1 MAIDPSTGQSVVS
14 APSFDQRFAGF
25 LDPSTMGGL
34 MADQG
39 QLGMQSQ
46 LAQSMMNAGYIPR
59 TGFGGALTQMIQAAM
74 GAHMLKNA
82 QAQQAQLYQQQ
93 LDSINKAAQ
102 AKHAQ
107 DQADLDANE
116 KRAINQAVGIDEG
129 QTLTKLKYAPQMS
142 QADAQAAAE
151 KAAAVAPIDVQK
163 AIATAK
169 GTLPIEVQKAYAT
182 AGAGE
187 SAKVAQLNKVMALPD
202 SPEKQAQLSLLL
214 GQNAPMLGM
223 MGTGAQGGPQVNG
236 QDFLKTLNP
245 TTAQQV
251 KALAE
256 GRMQFPAG
264 FALKSPYWQNML
276 SAVSQYDPSFDAIN
290 YNARA
295 KTRSDFTSGKAA
307 QTINALNTVAG
318 HLGDLSD
325 AAQKLNNFGGIMTP
339 LNYVKNATESAI
351 GDPNIKE
358 FEANRKAAVDEL
370 TRVYRG
376 SGGSENDIKTW
387 SDALNSAGSPA
398 QLQGTI
404 GKISELLN
412 SKISALHDQYQQGM
426 GTSADQGPFI
436 SKHAQDAL
444 AKIAQRSGQA
454 PPVPGTDETIG
465 PSNVPSGVH
474 YVYDPKTGSLVPA
487 Q

>member
-59 TGFGGALTQMIQAAM
+59 TGFGGALAQMVQAAV

-93 LDSINKAAQ
+93 LDAINKAAQ

-107 DQADLDANE
+107 DQADLDAAS
-116 KRAINQAVGIDEG
+116 KRAIAQATGINEG
-129 QTLTKLKYAPQMS
+129 EIQNKLKYAPQTS
-142 QADAQAAAE
+142 AADAQAAAAKE
-151 KAAAVAPIDVQK
+151 AAIAPIDVQK

-169 GTLPIEVQKAYAT
+169 GTLPLEIQKAYAT

-187 SAKVAQLNKVMALPD
+187 SAKASQLQKIMAMPD
-202 SPEKQAQLSLLL
+202 SAEKQAQLTLLL

-223 MGTGAQGGPQVNG
+223 MGGGAQGGAQVNG
-236 QDFLKTLNP
+236 PDFLKTLNP

-256 GRMQFPAG
+256 GRMQFPSG
-264 FALKSPYWQNML
+264 FALKSPYWQTML
-276 SAVSQYDPSFDAIN
+276 QAVSQYDPSFDAVN

-325 AAQKLNNFGGIMTP
+325 AAQKLNNFGGVLTP
-339 LNYVKNATESAI
+339 LNSVKNFAESTM

-376 SGGSENDIKTW
+376 SGGSEQDIKTW

-412 SKISALHDQYQQGM
+412 SKISALGDQYKQGM
-426 GTSADQGPFI
+426 GTAGDQGAFI
-436 SKHAQDAL
+436 SKKAQAAL
-444 AKIAQRSGQA
+444 AKIAQRSG
-454 PPVPGTDETIG
+454 E
-465 PSNVPSGVH
+465 
-474 YVYDPKTGSLVPA
+474 VPA
-487 Q
+487 GPTSQLSDEDLLKKYGGQ

>member
-59 TGFGGALTQMIQAAM
+59 TGFGGALAQMIQAAM

-93 LDSINKAAQ
+93 LDAINKAAQ

-116 KRAINQAVGIDEG
+116 KRAVQQALGINEG
-129 QTLTKLKYAPQMS
+129 ETQTKLKYAPQMS
-142 QADAQAAAE
+142 QADAQAAAAKE
-151 KAAAVAPIDVQK
+151 AAIAPIDVQK

-169 GTLPIEVQKAYAT
+169 GTLPIDIQKAYAT

-187 SAKVAQLNKVMALPD
+187 SAKLAQLNKVMAMPD

-307 QTINALNTVAG
+307 QTINALNTVAC
-318 HLGDLSD
+318 HEGDLSD
-325 AAQKLNNFGGIMTP
+325 AAKKLNNFGGIMTP
-339 LNYVKNATESAI
+339 
-351 GDPNIKE
+351 
-358 FEANRKAAVDEL
+358 
-370 TRVYRG
+370 
-376 SGGSENDIKTW
+376 
-387 SDALNSAGSPA
+387 
-398 QLQGTI
+398 
-404 GKISELLN
+404 
-412 SKISALHDQYQQGM
+412 
-426 GTSADQGPFI
+426 
-436 SKHAQDAL
+436 
-444 AKIAQRSGQA
+444 
-454 PPVPGTDETIG
+454 
-465 PSNVPSGVH
+465 
-474 YVYDPKTGSLVPA
+474 
-487 Q
+487 